1 MASPPTDFAN
11 QTLSHLNE
19 YIKFADQK
27 ASVLLTG
34 HLAFLGLFVNFLNE
48 NGSGAGIEFKVL
60 AAVTIVGTLLAGM
73 FAGWVIY
80 PQTEPSGEAL
90 LFWENINA
98 KSLDNYESDIKGLDE
113 DAVVSELI
121 EENHLLAEIASNKYW
136 RLKVSLI
143 STAGTVL
150 FATLSAVS
158 MFWLG

>member
-1 MASPPTDFAN
+1 MSSPPTDFST

-34 HLAFLGLFVNFLNE
+34 QLAFLGLFVNFLNK
-48 NGSGAGIEFKVL
+48 NWVGASIEFKIL
-60 AAVTIVGTLLAGM
+60 AAVTIGAILLAGV

-98 KSLDNYESDIKGLDE
+98 KSLNDYESEIKDLDE
-113 DAVVSELI
+113 DAVLGELI
-121 EENHLLAEIASNKYW
+121 EENHLLAEVASNKYW
-136 RLKVSLI
+136 RLKVSLV
-143 STAGTVL
+143 STAGTVF
-150 FATLSAVS
+150 FATLSTVS